1 MRALLIS
8 SAVLCGSALSAGLFG
23 CQGSEPETAAGGSP
37 AATTTATATA
47 SSPAPKTP
55 APASTTGS
63 TFDSGLP
70 TTCDPGP
77 TNQIYAF
84 SAQDLAATETVPLC
98 RYRNKVMLVT
108 NVASKCGN
116 TPQYGPLQ
124 ALYEK
129 HRDAGFFVL
138 GFPCNQFGG
147 QEPGDAVEITAC
159 TTKYGVSFPMFEKI
173 TVNTDSTFGPEHP
186 LYAWLKAQPGGAGKI
201 EWNFAKFLIG
211 RDGKLIKRYSA
222 SFLNGAASEQAQLDA
237 DIAAALAK

>member
-1 MRALLIS
+1 M
-8 SAVLCGSALSAGLFG
+8 
-23 CQGSEPETAAGGSP
+23 
-37 AATTTATATA
+37 
-47 SSPAPKTP
+47 
-55 APASTTGS
+55 
-63 TFDSGLP
+63 
-70 TTCDPGP
+70 
-77 TNQIYAF
+77 YAF

-173 TVNTDSTFGPEHP
+173 TVNTDSTFGAEHP

-237 DIAAALAK
+237 DIAAALPSELAPRARDPRTSHRPAAFRASGRGVRLCGEWRGRRRPARSPRRPRLQHRSQGSCRPG